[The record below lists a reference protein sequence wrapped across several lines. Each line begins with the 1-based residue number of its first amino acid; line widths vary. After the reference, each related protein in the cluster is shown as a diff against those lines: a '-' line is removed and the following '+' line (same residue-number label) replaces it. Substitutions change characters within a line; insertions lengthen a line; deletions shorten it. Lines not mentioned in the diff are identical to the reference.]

1 MKATIMHSLND
12 NELAALHAKFIVPV
26 AMSRMLNNL
35 EPLDDVAEYML
46 HDMIGGHQPD
56 TALLCI
62 ALCAQNLAAHAA
74 HLPIGRILTIEA
86 NRIVEEYGPLWI
98 RHAKNGLAIDDRKL
112 GNALSHVPE
121 DLESIGDLLLAT
133 CGELGEDRR
142 AAATLAE
149 ILGSE
154 AHMHMEEAEA
164 LLEEMFIPDT
174 AADLG
179 NVVMF
184 PGVRPR

>member
-46 HDMIGGHQPD
+46 HDMIGSHKPD
-56 TALLCI
+56 TALLCS
-62 ALCAQNLAAHAA
+62 ALCAQNVAAHAA

-86 NRIVEEYGPLWI
+86 NRVVEEYGPLWI
-98 RHAKNGLAIDDRKL
+98 RHASKSLDIDDRKI
-112 GNALSHVPE
+112 GDALNHVPE

-133 CGELGEDRR
+133 CGELGEDKQ
-142 AAATLAE
+142 AAAVLAE

-154 AHMHMEEAEA
+154 AHMHREEAEA
-164 LLEEMFIPDT
+164 LLEEMFIPD
-174 AADLG
+174 AATDLS

-184 PGVRPR
+184 PGARR

>member
-1 MKATIMHSLND
+1 MKAIMHTLKD

-26 AMSRMLNNL
+26 IVSRMLNNL

-46 HDMIGGHQPD
+46 HDMIGGHKPD

-62 ALCAQNLAAHAA
+62 ALCAQNLAGHAS
-74 HLPIGRILTIEA
+74 HLPIGRMLTIEA
-86 NRIVEEYGPLWI
+86 NRIVEEYGPLWV
-98 RHAKNGLAIDDRKL
+98 RHAANSVDLDERQVGD
-112 GNALSHVPE
+112 ALNHTPE

-133 CGELGEDRR
+133 CGELGADKHT
-142 AAATLAE
+142 AAVLAE

-154 AHMHMEEAEA
+154 AHMHKEEAEA
-164 LLEEMFIPDT
+164 LLDEMFIPDGST
-174 AADLG
+174 DLS

-184 PGVRPR
+184 PGARAR

>member
-1 MKATIMHSLND
+1 MKAIMQTMKD

-26 AMSRMLNNL
+26 VMSRMLNNL

-62 ALCAQNLAAHAA
+62 ALCAQNVAAHVS
-74 HLPIGRILTIEA
+74 HLAIGRMLSIEA
-86 NRIVEEYGPLWI
+86 NRIVEEYGPLWLS
-98 RHAKNGLAIDDRKL
+98 HATSSANIDERRVADAL
-112 GNALSHVPE
+112 GNTPE
-121 DLESIGDLLLAT
+121 DLESIGDMLLAV
-133 CGELGEDRR
+133 CGELGEDKRV
-142 AAATLAE
+142 AAVLSE

-164 LLEEMFIPDT
+164 LLDDMFIPDT
-174 AADLG
+174 AADLT

-184 PGVRPR
+184 PGARR